1 MIKKL
6 LLAAGFFFLFFMIG
20 CNSENR
26 DNSRAYVEG
35 TVTGNQN
42 DFSEVSVMIK
52 SDSKNVAETIPNGN
66 GQFKLSGP
74 LLSDS
79 FTLVLSRKIKTFSAS
94 KEGCTL
100 SPDSLEILVPAG
112 TTFITFNEIN
122 LE

>member
-6 LLAAGFFFLFFMIG
+6 LLAAGFFFLFLLMG

-26 DNSRAYVEG
+26 DNARAYVEG

-52 SDSKNVAETIPNGN
+52 SDSKNVAETIPNGD

-100 SPDSLEILVPAG
+100 SPDSLEIMVPAG